1 MLAGQTLRAS
11 DGYEVALFPLEYMY
25 ITQGEMM
32 PDTSWSH
39 YNVYNMDFQGYGPNG
54 RVYTCPL
61 YAPVTCKVVALWD
74 YSGSHT
80 VTFESVDK
88 VHFADG
94 TFDYLTFEFTHCV
107 NPPYHTIGDI
117 ISQGQLIYYT
127 GTFGNGQAGYYGDH
141 VHICCGKGHYDGY
154 TQRVG
159 GHYDL
164 TNRWHLYD
172 SLYVNDTVISYD
184 SHDYPWKIYT
194 GPTPPPTP
202 TKRGKFPWVL
212 YARKLRDKHNSDV

>member
-1 MLAGQTLRAS
+1 MLAGQTMRAS

-32 PDTSWSH
+32 PSGWSH
-39 YNVYNMDFQGYGPNG
+39 YNVYNMDFEGYGPNG

-61 YAPVTCKVVALWD
+61 YAPFTMKVVALWD
-74 YSGSHT
+74 YNGSHT

-94 TFDYLTFEFTHCV
+94 SLDYMTIEFTHCV
-107 NPPYHTIGDI
+107 NPPYHTIGQVI
-117 ISQGQLIYYT
+117 NQGQLCYYT
-127 GTFGNGQAGYYGDH
+127 GTFGNGQSGYYGDH
-141 VHICCGKGHYDGY
+141 VHICAGKGHYDGY
-154 TQRVG
+154 TQRTG

-172 SLYVNDTVISYD
+172 SLYINDTVISYD
-184 SHDYPWKIYT
+184 SHNYPWQTYT
-194 GPTPPPTP
+194 GPTPPTPTP
-202 TKRGKFPWVL
+202 TIRSKFPWVL
-212 YARKLRDKHNSDV
+212 YARKFRERNSAD

>member
-1 MLAGQTLRAS
+1 MLAGQTLRAA

-54 RVYTCPL
+54 RIYTAPL
-61 YAPVTCKVVALWD
+61 YAPFTMEVVALWD
-74 YSGSHT
+74 YNGSHT
-80 VTFESVDK
+80 VTWESVDK

-94 TFDYLTFEFTHCV
+94 VTFDYMTIEFTHCV
-107 NPPYHTIGDI
+107 NPPYHTIGDRVN
-117 ISQGQLIYYT
+117 QGDLCYYT

-141 VHICCGKGHYDGY
+141 VHICAGKGHYSGY
-154 TQRVG
+154 TQRTG

-172 SLYVNDTVISYD
+172 SLYINDTVIAYD
-184 SHDYPWKIYT
+184 GHNYPWQTYT
-194 GPTPPPTP
+194 GPTPPPPTP
-202 TKRGKFPWVL
+202 TGRSKFPWVL
-212 YARKLRDKHNSDV
+212 YARKLREERS

>member
-1 MLAGQTLRAS
+1 MLAGQTMRAS
-11 DGYEVALFPLEYMY
+11 DGYEVALFPLEYMF

-32 PDTSWSH
+32 PSDWSH

-61 YAPVTCKVVALWD
+61 YAPFTMKVVALWD
-74 YSGSHT
+74 YNGSHT

-94 TFDYLTFEFTHCV
+94 SLDYMTIEFTHCV
-107 NPPYHTIGDI
+107 NPPYHTIGQVI
-117 ISQGQLIYYT
+117 NQGQLCYYT
-127 GTFGNGQAGYYGDH
+127 GTFGNGQSGYYGDH
-141 VHICCGKGHYDGY
+141 VHMCAGKGHYDGY
-154 TQRVG
+154 TQRTG

-164 TNRWHLYD
+164 TNRYHLYD

-184 SHDYPWKIYT
+184 SHNYPWQTYT
-194 GPTPPPTP
+194 GPTPTPTP
-202 TKRGKFPWVL
+202 KFKKFPWVL
-212 YARKLRDKHNSDV
+212 YARKFRERNSAD

>member
-1 MLAGQTLRAS
+1 MIAGETLVAQ
-11 DGYEVALFPLEYMY
+11 DEYEVALFPMPFMY

-39 YNVYNMDFQGYGPNG
+39 YNVYNMDFQGYSTQG
-54 RVYTCPL
+54 RIYTAPL
-61 YAPVTCKVVALWD
+61 YAPFTMKVVALWD

-80 VTFESVDK
+80 VTWESVDK

-94 TFDYLTFEFTHCV
+94 SLDIMTIEFTHCV
-107 NPPYHTIGDI
+107 NPPYHTIGDTVN
-117 ISQGQLIYYT
+117 QGDLCYYT

-141 VHICCGKGHYDGY
+141 VHICAGKGHYDGY

-164 TNRWHLYD
+164 TNRYHLYD
-172 SLYVNDTVISYD
+172 SLYINDTVISYD
-184 SHDYPWKIYT
+184 SHDYPWT
-194 GPTPPPTP
+194 TWTEPTPPSPTP
-202 TKRGKFPWVL
+202 RPKSPFPWVL
-212 YARKLRDKHNSDV
+212 YAKKLRKNV

>member
-1 MLAGQTLRAS
+1 MLAGETLVAN
-11 DGYEVALFPLEYMY
+11 DGYEVALFPMPFMY

-39 YNVYNMDFQGYGPNG
+39 YNVYNMDFQGYGTQG
-54 RVYTCPL
+54 RIYTAPL
-61 YAPVTCKVVALWD
+61 YAPFTMKVVALWD

-80 VTFESVDK
+80 VTWESVDK

-94 TFDYLTFEFTHCV
+94 SLDIMTIEFTHCV
-107 NPPYHTIGDI
+107 NPPYHTIGDTVN
-117 ISQGQLIYYT
+117 QGDLCYYT
-127 GTFGNGQAGYYGDH
+127 GTFGNGQSGFYGDH
-141 VHICCGKGHYDGY
+141 VHICAGKGHYDGY
-154 TQRVG
+154 TQRTG

-184 SHDYPWKIYT
+184 SHDYPWQTWTEPI
-194 GPTPPPTP
+194 PPTP
-202 TKRGKFPWVL
+202 IPKSKFPWVL
-212 YARKLRDKHNSDV
+212 YARKLRKNV

>member
-1 MLAGQTLRAS
+1 MLAGQTMRAS

-32 PDTSWSH
+32 PSGWPH
-39 YNVYNMDFQGYGPNG
+39 YNVYNMDFEGYGPNG

-61 YAPVTCKVVALWD
+61 YAPFTMKVVALWD
-74 YSGSHT
+74 YNGSHT

-94 TFDYLTFEFTHCV
+94 TLDYMTIEFTHCV
-107 NPPYHTIGDI
+107 NPPYHTIGEVI
-117 ISQGQLIYYT
+117 NQGQLCYYT
-127 GTFGNGQAGYYGDH
+127 GTFGNGQSGYYGDH
-141 VHICCGKGHYDGY
+141 VHICSAYGHYDGY
-154 TQRVG
+154 VQRTG

-164 TNRWHLYD
+164 KNRCHLYD

-184 SHDYPWKIYT
+184 SHDYPWKTYT
-194 GPTPPPTP
+194 GPTPPTP
-202 TKRGKFPWVL
+202 IPKFKKFPWVL
-212 YARKLRDKHNSDV
+212 YARKFREGRYSV